1 MQDVE
6 LVLFAIAS
14 MLTAFARLATPRNRR
29 ARKHHER
36 LGSKMRPERR
46 DVPAT
51 RAQDEWRYA
60 WWRMTGMGEVKT
72 SNDAAF
78 TRSQPYGLGAGLER
92 SSPPNHVSA
101 SMPNNTLR
109 RACKQEF
116 CTQM

>member
-36 LGSKMRPERR
+36 LESKMCPERR

-51 RAQDEWRYA
+51 RAQDGWR
-60 WWRMTGMGEVKT
+60 
-72 SNDAAF
+72 
-78 TRSQPYGLGAGLER
+78 
-92 SSPPNHVSA
+92 
-101 SMPNNTLR
+101 
-109 RACKQEF
+109 
-116 CTQM
+116 